1 MGRMG
6 AGEASPAGPLSAHGA
21 GLGLHREWGRAEQSE
36 GRRGPLLGAIKPCA
50 GKVKGCLCGM
60 GQFENF

>member
-36 GRRGPLLGAIKPCA
+36 G
-50 GKVKGCLCGM
+50 
-60 GQFENF
+60 